1 MFESAALPKS
11 LSKAKFKAL
20 RLQLRT
26 DLLMAQLDMAEK
38 RDHALVVVIAGVD
51 GAGKSLVAQRMLEWL
66 DPRHITTTAFGLP
79 TLEEIRYPRMK
90 RYWLSLPAKGR
101 MSIVFGS
108 WYHQPLYDRIR
119 GRMDEKAF
127 LEEMRA
133 IQQFEM
139 MLAEENVLMCKLWL
153 HLPRKER
160 EKRQGKNGKGKAAT
174 DIRMQEWGDI
184 GKIDYDLAREAVEA
198 MTRITSTAHAPW
210 TVVPAKDPNYRDALS
225 GQVLLDCFRQRDKAP
240 PGQVPAPDPT
250 PTVPNLTGD
259 STGILEAMDLSLK
272 ADKHDY
278 AKGLKKLQHR
288 LHLLTQS
295 EAFGNCGVVA
305 VFEGADAAGKG
316 GCIRRTV
323 RALDPRLY
331 RVHSIAAPSDEE
343 LAHPYLWRFWRR
355 IPPRG
360 ALAIFD
366 RSWYGRV
373 LVERV
378 EEYCGK
384 SDWKRA
390 YHEIV
395 DFESQL
401 ANSGIVVLKFW
412 LQISKDEQLRRFK
425 AREETPFKR
434 FKITEEDWRNREK
447 WDAYQLAAGDM
458 IDRTST
464 LQAPWTL
471 VPAEDKRHARLTVL
485 RALCDG
491 IEARIGS
498 KT

>member
-1 MFESAALPKS
+1 
-11 LSKAKFKAL
+11 
-20 RLQLRT
+20 
-26 DLLMAQLDMAEK
+26 
-38 RDHALVVVIAGVD
+38 
-51 GAGKSLVAQRMLEWL
+51 
-66 DPRHITTTAFGLP
+66 
-79 TLEEIRYPRMK
+79 
-90 RYWLSLPAKGR
+90 
-101 MSIVFGS
+101 
-108 WYHQPLYDRIR
+108 
-119 GRMDEKAF
+119 MDEKAF

-133 IQQFEM
+133 IEQFEM
-139 MLAEENVLMCKLWL
+139 MLADEGILICKLWL

-160 EKRQGKNGKGKAAT
+160 EKRQTENEKHKVAA
-174 DIRMQEWGDI
+174 DIRLQEWGDI
-184 GKIDYDLAREAVEA
+184 GKIDYAVAQQAVEA
-198 MTRITSTAHAPW
+198 MTRITSTARAPW
-210 TVVPAKDPNYRDALS
+210 TVVPSMDANYRDALS
-225 GQVLLDCFRQRDKAP
+225 GQVLLDCFRQREKGP
-240 PGQVPAPDPT
+240 PPAAPAPDPT
-250 PTVPNLTGD
+250 PTAPGLSADNSAIFD
-259 STGILEAMDLSLK
+259 AMDLTLE

-278 AKGLKKLQHR
+278 AKNLKQLQHR

-295 EAFGNCGVVA
+295 EAFEDHGVVA

-378 EEYCGK
+378 EELCGEA
-384 SDWKRA
+384 DWKRA
-390 YHEIV
+390 FHEIV
-395 DFESQL
+395 DFETQL
-401 ANSGIVVLKFW
+401 ASSGLIVLKFW

-425 AREETPFKR
+425 AREENPLKR
-434 FKITEEDWRNREK
+434 FKITEEDWRNREN
-447 WDAYQLAAGDM
+447 WDAYQRAAGDM

-471 VPAEDKRHARLTVL
+471 VPSEDKRHARLRVL
-485 RALCDG
+485 EELCAR
-491 IEARIGS
+491 IEARIG
-498 KT
+498 